1 MLAPSK
7 NTVRDPSS
15 PRLSCFAD
23 DMPDLE
29 VAHLERK
36 IRLLTLAS
44 LGFQKVGQNVQYSQV
59 AETLQV
65 DVSEVEKWVIDGG

>member
-1 MLAPSK
+1 
-7 NTVRDPSS
+7 
-15 PRLSCFAD
+15 
-23 DMPDLE
+23 MPDLE